1 MTPTNTFPTR
11 GITTW
16 ERVGVYFFFSNSATA
31 IRFLVMSSGGMTDFS
46 STISSGAVVAT
57 MSIRNSMLHSTSPT
71 VIASDIV
78 GRWRI
83 WASPETSEHAQRRLR
98 MSLLVLTMLMR
109 PLWLHRNHKSKAWLL
124 SVRKIF
130 SLWEEG
136 TSHVALRLTVSNWAV
151 ARFCKF

>member
-1 MTPTNTFPTR
+1 MMRAESSCGLMTPANTFPTR
-11 GITTW
+11 GITTG

-31 IRFLVMSSGGMTDFS
+31 VRFLVMSGGGMTDFS

-83 WASPETSEHAQRRLR
+83 
-98 MSLLVLTMLMR
+98 
-109 PLWLHRNHKSKAWLL
+109 
-124 SVRKIF
+124 
-130 SLWEEG
+130 
-136 TSHVALRLTVSNWAV
+136 
-151 ARFCKF
+151 